1 MNTALNILYIAH
13 RVPFPP
19 NKGEKIRTF
28 HQLEHLTN
36 QGHNLTILFP
46 ADSEEDTRL
55 GEELAVHLKCDVSS
69 VRLPAKPVRLGKAL
83 VRREPLSVG
92 NFYAPEMQTMID
104 GLFDQTVF
112 DAIVFT
118 ASSVAKYAF
127 NSRHDLSSFP
137 NTQLVMDFMDLDSDK
152 WQQYAR
158 QAGWP
163 MRWVYTREA
172 RVLSDYEKRI
182 NEAFNASVF
191 VAEAEADLFRQRT
204 GNPER
209 VHAIENGV
217 DTKAYRPSETAADQ
231 PAPAFLFT
239 GVMDYKPN
247 VDAVLWFTEHVWP
260 KLLERYPTATFV
272 ICGMNPTPEI
282 SALASTPGIRVTGFV
297 DEILPFYHE
306 ASVFVAP
313 FRLARGIQ
321 NKILQAFA
329 CGLPVVTTTK
339 GLEGLDATPGEHL
352 LVADEADAFFAHIL
366 HLLEEPVRFNA
377 VRQAALNKV
386 LQRYSWNGVL
396 TKFNSLLTG
405 EA

>member
-1 MNTALNILYIAH
+1 MNNALNILYLAH

-28 HQLEHLTN
+28 HQLEHLAN
-36 QGHNLTILFP
+36 QGHTVTVLFP
-46 ADSEEDTRL
+46 SDSAEDTRL
-55 GEELAVHLKCDVSS
+55 GQELAAHLQCTVHS
-69 VRLPAKPVRLGKAL
+69 VRLPAKPVRLGTAL
-83 VRREPLSVG
+83 LRREPLSVG
-92 NFYAPEMQTMID
+92 NFYAPALQT
-104 GLFDQTVF
+104 LFDDLLANTQF

-127 NSRHDLSSFP
+127 KSRHPIPSLAD
-137 NTQLVMDFMDLDSDK
+137 TRLVMDFMDLDSDK
-152 WQQYAR
+152 WLQYTR
-158 QAGWP
+158 QTALP
-163 MRWVYTREA
+163 MRWVYQREA
-172 RVLSDYEKRI
+172 RVLGDYEKRI
-182 NEAFNASVF
+182 NNTFNASVF

-204 GNPER
+204 PYPER

-217 DTKAYRPSETAADQ
+217 DTKAYRPGEPAADKA
-231 PAPAFLFT
+231 APAFLFT

-247 VDAVLWFTEHVWP
+247 IDAVLWFTEHVWP
-260 KLLERYPTATFV
+260 QVLARYPDATFV

-282 SALASTPGIRVTGFV
+282 SALSSTPGIQVTGFV
-297 DEILPFYHE
+297 DDILPFYHD

-339 GLEGLDATPGEHL
+339 GLEGLDATPDEHL
-352 LVADEADAFFAHIL
+352 LVADEADAYFAHIL
-366 HLLEEPVRFNA
+366 HLLEEPARFKA
-377 VRQAALNKV
+377 IRQAALNKV
-386 LQRYSWNGVL
+386 LQRYSWEGVL
-396 TKFNSLLTG
+396 TKFNSLLAR